1 MLRFQ
6 NECISSPAM
15 LAFVFWMMRNVTLP
29 ISEDFS
35 VHRKTLKG
43 RSKEWA
49 ETEVS
54 AVVLLLE
61 INFSYSRDRC
71 MSTRKL
77 IVTFG
82 IHMGFFSYYQ
92 CIRYFWTTQE
102 DNSVTQHPEMLI
114 YIVSYQCSFR
124 SRLKMRNQYVD
135 NRPAHKRADITIRY
149 KWGISQKIY

>member
-1 MLRFQ
+1 
-6 NECISSPAM
+6 
-15 LAFVFWMMRNVTLP
+15 MMRNVTLP

-49 ETEVS
+49 ETEMS

-149 KWGISQKIY
+149 K